1 MVAPIYVAAANAGNL
16 LTTGTSLA
24 AGKNVG
30 VPLDASNLF
39 EAQVSCFMQTGGT
52 VASTAGVK
60 WEFYHYYAT
69 TTTTGSLTAGFTSVP
84 VTSGAKIQNGQKI
97 IIYDA
102 TNLGELVT
110 VTSGGGT
117 TTLTTSAGNT
127 NHTNPATV
135 YIVEQT
141 ASIVVTPGPSSGTT
155 YSGNTVYS
163 KTVYAPTS
171 KYFVLATN
179 LDVTNAVTL
188 EATNDNI
195 TGIQ

>member
-1 MVAPIYVAAANAGNL
+1 MVAPIYVGAAAAGNL
-16 LTTGTSLA
+16 VATATSLA

-30 VPLDASNLF
+30 APLDASAWF
-39 EAQVSCFMQTGGT
+39 ETQVSCSMQTGGT
-52 VASTAGVK
+52 VAATAGVK

-69 TTTTGSLTAGFTSVP
+69 TTTTGTLTAGFTSVP

-117 TTLTTSAGNT
+117 ATLTTSAGNT

-141 ASIVVTPGPSSGTT
+141 PSIVVQPGPASGTS
-155 YSGNTVYS
+155 YSTNTVYS
-163 KTVYAPTS
+163 KTVYCPTT

-179 LDVTNAVTL
+179 LDVTNAVTI
-188 EATNDNI
+188 EATHDDV